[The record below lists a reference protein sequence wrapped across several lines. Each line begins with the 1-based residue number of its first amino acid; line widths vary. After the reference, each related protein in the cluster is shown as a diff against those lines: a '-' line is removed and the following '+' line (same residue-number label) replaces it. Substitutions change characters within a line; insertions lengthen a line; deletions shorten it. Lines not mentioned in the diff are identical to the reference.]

1 MPGLPLF
8 RRGNEGEAK
17 LILQDILYKV
27 AIRSVHGNTGT
38 VISDLQIDSR
48 KVTAGSCF
56 IAVKGAAADGH
67 VFIDKAIASGAIAII
82 CETLPANLSEG
93 VTYVEVG
100 NSAEAAGLMSHH
112 FFGAPSAKLKLVGVT
127 GTNGKTT
134 IATLLFKLFWA
145 LGYKCGLI
153 STVQNQIANEII
165 PATHTTP
172 DAISLNALLKQM
184 VDSGCEYV
192 FMEVSSHAIHQHRIA
207 GLQFAGALF
216 SNITHDHLD
225 YHKTFDEYIRVK
237 KSWFDGLSSAA
248 FAISNAD
255 DKRGAVM
262 LQNTTAKKHFYS
274 LKTMA
279 DFKGKILENGLSGL
293 HLVVNDTDVHFRLIG
308 EFNAYNLL
316 AVYGAA
322 ICLGEEKNNVLQVL
336 SSLDGAEGRFD
347 YSVSGKEK
355 LIGIVDYAHTPDALL
370 NVLATI
376 KKLKQGHEQVIT
388 VVGCGGDRD
397 KTKRPVMAE
406 VACEYSDKVILT
418 SDNPRSEDP
427 LEILKDMEAG
437 VSVVAKKKV
446 LRIPDR
452 KEAIKT
458 AVALANRE
466 DILLIAGKGHEK
478 YQDIKGVK
486 HDFDDKKVLK
496 EMFELLEK

>member
-1 MPGLPLF
+1 M
-8 RRGNEGEAK
+8 
-17 LILQDILYKV
+17 ILQDVLYKV
-27 AIRSVHGNTGT
+27 SIRSVKGDTSVDVNS
-38 VISDLQIDSR
+38 IAIDSR
-48 KVTAGSCF
+48 LAKAGSCF
-56 IAVKGAAADGH
+56 IALKGTKSDGQAYIDAAIEKGAT
-67 VFIDKAIASGAIAII
+67 AII
-82 CETLPANLSEG
+82 CESIPANATDG
-93 VTYVEVG
+93 ITYIEVE
-100 NSAEAAGLMSHH
+100 NTAKAAGYISHN
-112 FFGAPSAKLKLVGVT
+112 FFGEPSTRVKLVGVT

-134 IATLLFKLFWA
+134 IATLLWKLFSG
-145 LGYKCGLI
+145 LRHTCGLI
-153 STVQNQIANEII
+153 STVQNQVGDKVLE
-165 PATHTTP
+165 ATHTTP
-172 DAISLNALLKQM
+172 DAVSINALLKQM
-184 VDSGCEYV
+184 VEAGCTHV
-192 FMEVSSHAIHQHRIA
+192 FMECSSHAIHQYRIA

-216 SNITHDHLD
+216 TNITHDHLD

-237 KSWFDGLSSAA
+237 KSWFDELPASA

-262 LQNTTAKKHFYS
+262 LQNCQAKKQFYS

-279 DFKGKILENGLSGL
+279 DFKGKILDNSLEGL
-293 HLVVNDTDVHFRLIG
+293 HMTINDKEVYFRLIG

-322 ICLGEEKNNVLQVL
+322 VCLGEDKDKVLQVL

-347 YSVSGKEK
+347 YRISKQDK
-355 LIGIVDYAHTPDALL
+355 ITGIVDYAHTPDALL

-376 KKLKQGHEQVIT
+376 KKLRRGHEKIIT

-437 VSVVAKKKV
+437 LTVTTKKKA
-446 LRIPDR
+446 ISIADR

-458 AVALANRE
+458 AVSLADKD
-466 DILLIAGKGHEK
+466 DIILVAGKGHEK

-486 HDFDDKKVLK
+486 YDFDDKQVLN